1 MVFKFFDCQS
11 INIMLTYNQCREIIN
26 IDSPSGRVYT
36 TPEGTFPSITTMLGA
51 TANKTWL
58 QRWIDSIGEEE
69 ANRIKEAAAER
80 GTILHNYLERLYEEY
95 DCPTKEQAKS
105 FIASSGL
112 NEEKPFIRTMTVE
125 LIKHLLAN
133 NFRSV
138 SQEFVVWDSELKIA
152 GRCDGVGYW
161 NDKLVVI
168 DYKTSRKKKTVSQ
181 IKDYYLQATFY
192 CTAHNK
198 LFNTQVDRF
207 YILMA
212 VEDGSSTVFTGSPHH
227 YLPELKY
234 RIKSYYA
241 LHRNT

>member
-1 MVFKFFDCQS
+1 
-11 INIMLTYNQCREIIN
+11 MLTYNQCKDIQN
-26 IDSPSGRVYT
+26 IDSTSGRVYE
-36 TPEGTFPSITTMLGA
+36 TPEGIFPSITTVLGA

-58 QRWIDSIGEEE
+58 QKWIDSVGEEE

-95 DCPTKEQAKS
+95 ESPTKEQAKY

-112 NEEKPFIRTMTVE
+112 NNEKPFIKTMTVE
-125 LIKHLLAN
+125 LLKHLLVN

-138 SQEFVVWDSELKIA
+138 SQEFVVWDSELKVA

-161 NDKLVVI
+161 NGNLVVI
-168 DYKTSRKKKTVSQ
+168 DYKTSRKKKSVSQ

-198 LFNTQVDRF
+198 LFETKVNRF

-212 VEDGSSTVFTGSPHH
+212 VEDGSTAVFTGTPSH
-227 YLPELKY
+227 YLPDLKY
-234 RIKSYYA
+234 RIKRFYEQKK
-241 LHRNT
+241 N